1 MKLLALGAL
10 NVFLLSAS
18 EAFVTPPHLSRPPT
32 KAILDSYVGSS
43 SSSMPLFQTATDNW
57 TDTSQRP
64 NRANNRNMKK
74 TMAACQVLNFKPKM
88 HLQTA
93 GMKSGVV
100 LDLDMKLVKRAYRAM
115 ALQHHPDYKLP
126 KDATEEERQA
136 ANDHFATI
144 NQAYRF
150 LTGTKRDHYH
160 DSTSCDFN
168 VDVVKHTQV
177 KNGNVSAA
185 SGDNHVYTDE
195 PVMPFTTKEPEKHE
209 IHDLRM
215 EQDAKVEQD
224 FEQEEKVVDPKQVI
238 NAQFSLGDNPFSEL
252 RDADRSKRVN
262 PGERVQNK
270 SDDSWKSEQFQNQS
284 DSWQVAGSEKVIAKN
299 AAFVRDVEGSQKV
312 KEVGHNT
319 FVPPPL
325 AEKMDSMDSFI
336 PPPLAEKMD
345 SMDSFIPPPLAE
357 KMDSMDSFI
366 PPPLA
371 AEMEL
376 KSEEASLEEE
386 IEAKLGSFRVIDYS
400 ESQEVAN
407 DEIEVEN
414 DSISMHV
421 EETMEVAVENV
432 EEESPIDIQIDAM
445 SEMSSPDDDNDESED
460 VETTMLDLEQEV
472 TIVSDVA
479 TLNDNIIHSVTS
491 ETKPESPLTEAKEE
505 EDIEVDSIEAMNEI
519 AQEQKVE
526 AKPLPRK
533 KLPKRV
539 PYYADQVREK
549 PIEGDW
555 VMAYTTNIAI
565 PSYFA
570 YSSSEGTSVTSMK
583 EAWRIL
589 GLEEHTFF
597 LPTIKEAYRKMTKR
611 YHPDLLLTP
620 ESTDE
625 ERQLVMYKAMKINDA
640 YKLLKVKS
648 KNIRERI
655 RQRTKAF
662 SEYTTDFDQRVGMT
676 THAIYENK
684 EL

>member
-43 SSSMPLFQTATDNW
+43 SSRMPLFQTATDNW
-57 TDTSQRP
+57 TDSSQKP

-88 HLQTA
+88 HIQTA

-100 LDLDMKLVKRAYRAM
+100 LDLDMKLIKRAYRAM

-126 KDATEEERQA
+126 KDASEEERQA

-160 DSTSCDFN
+160 DTTSSDFN
-168 VDVVKHTQV
+168 VDVVKHSKV
-177 KNGNVSAA
+177 KDGNVSQA
-185 SGDNHVYTDE
+185 SSNTHVYTDE

-215 EQDAKVEQD
+215 EQDAKVEQE
-224 FEQEEKVVDPKQVI
+224 FEEEQVVDPKQVI
-238 NAQFSLGDNPFSEL
+238 NAQFSLRDNAFSEL

-284 DSWQVAGSEKVIAKN
+284 DSWQVAGSKKVIAKN
-299 AAFVRDVEGSQKV
+299 AAFVRDVEGSEKV
-312 KEVGHNT
+312 KEVVHTT

-325 AEKMDSMDSFI
+325 ATEMDSFV
-336 PPPLAEKMD
+336 
-345 SMDSFIPPPLAE
+345 
-357 KMDSMDSFI
+357 

-376 KSEEASLEEE
+376 KNKEVSVEVELETQMEH
-386 IEAKLGSFRVIDYS
+386 FRVIDYS
-400 ESQEVAN
+400 ESQEIAEV
-407 DEIEVEN
+407 EIEIDI
-414 DSISMHV
+414 DSISNV

-432 EEESPIDIQIDAM
+432 EEENPIDIQINAM
-445 SEMSSPDDDNDESED
+445 NEMSTPDDDNDESED
-460 VETTMLDLEQEV
+460 KKTTMLDVEQEI
-472 TIVSDVA
+472 TIVSDIA

-491 ETKPESPLTEAKEE
+491 ETRSEPPLNDAKEE
-505 EDIEVDSIEAMNEI
+505 EDVEDDSIEVLNKI
-519 AQEQKVE
+519 VQEYKVE

>member
-32 KAILDSYVGSS
+32 KAILDTCGTSSS

-57 TDTSQRP
+57 TDTSQKP
-64 NRANNRNMKK
+64 NRSNNRNMKK

-88 HLQTA
+88 HLQST

-100 LDLDMKLVKRAYRAM
+100 LDLDMKLIKRAYRAM

-126 KDATEEERQA
+126 KDATEQERQA

-160 DSTSCDFN
+160 DTTGACDFN
-168 VDVVKHTQV
+168 VDVVKQSPTKDVH
-177 KNGNVSAA
+177 VSGA
-185 SGDNHVYTDE
+185 SRDNHVFTDE

-215 EQDAKVEQD
+215 EQDAKVEQE
-224 FEQEEKVVDPKQVI
+224 FEEEQVVDPKQVI
-238 NAQFSLGDNPFSEL
+238 NAQFSLRDNAFSEL
-252 RDADRSKRVN
+252 QDADRSKRVN

-270 SDDSWKSEQFQNQS
+270 SDDSWKSEHFQNQS
-284 DSWQVAGSEKVIAKN
+284 DSWQVAGSKKVIAKN

-312 KEVGHNT
+312 KEVVHTT

-325 AEKMDSMDSFI
+325 ATEMESMDSFV
-336 PPPLAEKMD
+336 
-345 SMDSFIPPPLAE
+345 
-357 KMDSMDSFI
+357 

-376 KSEEASLEEE
+376 KNEEDQVEVE
-386 IEAKLGSFRVIDYS
+386 IEAKMESFRVIDYS
-400 ESQEVAN
+400 ESQEFAEV
-407 DEIEVEN
+407 EIEVEN
-414 DSISMHV
+414 ESISVHF
-421 EETMEVAVENV
+421 EEAMEIAVENA
-432 EEESPIDIQIDAM
+432 EEENPIDIQMDTM
-445 SEMSSPDDDNDESED
+445 SELPSPNDDNDESED
-460 VETTMLDLEQEV
+460 MEKAMLDVKQEI
-472 TIVSDVA
+472 TIVSDVT
-479 TLNDNIIHSVTS
+479 TLNDNIIYSAKW
-491 ETKPESPLTEAKEE
+491 ETRPESPLTEAKEK
-505 EDIEVDSIEAMNEI
+505 EDIEVDSVEVMKEI
-519 AQEQKVE
+519 VQERKVE
-526 AKPLPRK
+526 AKTLPRK

>member
-43 SSSMPLFQTATDNW
+43 SSLMPLFQTATDNW
-57 TDTSQRP
+57 TDSSQKP

-88 HLQTA
+88 HLQNA

-100 LDLDMKLVKRAYRAM
+100 LDLDMKLIKRAYRAI

-126 KDATEEERQA
+126 KDASEEERQA

-160 DSTSCDFN
+160 DTTSSDFN
-168 VDVVKHTQV
+168 VDVVKHSEV
-177 KNGNVSAA
+177 KNGNVSQA
-185 SGDNHVYTDE
+185 SSDTHVYTDE

-215 EQDAKVEQD
+215 EQDAKVEQE
-224 FEQEEKVVDPKQVI
+224 FEEEHVVDPKQVI
-238 NAQFSLGDNPFSEL
+238 NAQFSLGDNAFSEL

-284 DSWQVAGSEKVIAKN
+284 DSWQVAGSKKVIAKN
-299 AAFVRDVEGSQKV
+299 VAFVRDVEGSEKV
-312 KEVGHNT
+312 KEAVVHT
-319 FVPPPL
+319 SFVPPPL
-325 AEKMDSMDSFI
+325 AKEMDSMDSFV
-336 PPPLAEKMD
+336 
-345 SMDSFIPPPLAE
+345 
-357 KMDSMDSFI
+357 

-376 KSEEASLEEE
+376 KNEEDPVEVE
-386 IEAKLGSFRVIDYS
+386 IEAKMESFRVIDYS
-400 ESQEVAN
+400 ESQEFAEV
-407 DEIEVEN
+407 EIEVEN
-414 DSISMHV
+414 ESISV
-421 EETMEVAVENV
+421 QFEETMEVEEN
-432 EEESPIDIQIDAM
+432 PIDIQMDTI
-445 SEMSSPDDDNDESED
+445 SELPSPNDDNDESENM
-460 VETTMLDLEQEV
+460 ETTMLDVEQEII
-472 TIVSDVA
+472 IVSDVT
-479 TLNDNIIHSVTS
+479 TLNDNIIYSVKS
-491 ETKPESPLTEAKEE
+491 ETRSESPLTEAKEE
-505 EDIEVDSIEAMNEI
+505 EDIEIDSVEVMNEI
-519 AQEQKVE
+519 VQEHKVE

-533 KLPKRV
+533 MLPKRV

-570 YSSSEGTSVTSMK
+570 YSSSEGTSVTNMK

-655 RQRTKAF
+655 RQRTRAF